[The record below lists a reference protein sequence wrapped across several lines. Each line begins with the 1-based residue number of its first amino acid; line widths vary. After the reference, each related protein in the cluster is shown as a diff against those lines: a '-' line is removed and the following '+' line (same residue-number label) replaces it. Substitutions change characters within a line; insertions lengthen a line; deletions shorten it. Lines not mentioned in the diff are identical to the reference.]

1 MERPKQRVW
10 LSLSLVAS
18 RQSRPAAR
26 VIHPFLFYPSLDPI
40 AHKNCWLGNAPPS
53 FCPCGPWPA
62 LHASAHAEPT
72 FSKIPKRSHASTAA
86 HYQPPSSFREV
97 RRKKA
102 FAEIAT
108 IPTCL
113 CIASAQLVFRAQCSA
128 KPNLNCI
135 HRDTVSSLRA
145 SVIFWAATTLPLF

>member
-72 FSKIPKRSHASTAA
+72 FSKIPKRSHRIDRCIIISRQAVLGRFAG
-86 HYQPPSSFREV
+86 
-97 RRKKA
+97 RRRSQK
-102 FAEIAT
+102 
-108 IPTCL
+108 L
-113 CIASAQLVFRAQCSA
+113 QRYRLVSA
-128 KPNLNCI
+128 
-135 HRDTVSSLRA
+135 
-145 SVIFWAATTLPLF
+145 LPLHSWSSARSAVQCQT